1 MREISFPG
9 AVSIHDLPFIAP
21 DNRGAGFPPLNFWA
35 PKPASSWLEG
45 SDAQRG
51 ARFALA
57 AIEAMRVAN
66 FPPLLGWIAKDM
78 AARGIFGDL
87 ETSFFHTIASEIG
100 VLS

>member
-1 MREISFPG
+1 MRETSSPS
-9 AVSIHDLPFIAP
+9 AESIRDLPFVAL

-35 PKPASSWLEG
+35 PKPPLSWLEG

-66 FPPLLGWIAKDM
+66 FPPLLGWIAMDM
-78 AARGIFGDL
+78 AARGVFGDL

-100 VLS
+100 ALS